1 MSHVQLLIVF
11 DKPAEESAV
20 AAAALLSFSI
30 AASTASSSSS
40 AYFTIDQFDLFFFPS
55 NCIAAIENYPRNELV
70 EELSA
75 MKSR

>member
-30 AASTASSSSS
+30 ARPLQPPSPPHTSQLTSLTSSS
-40 AYFTIDQFDLFFFPS
+40 PR
-55 NCIAAIENYPRNELV
+55 IAAIENYPRNEL
-70 EELSA
+70 
-75 MKSR
+75 

>member
-30 AASTASSSSS
+30 AASTASSS

>member
-30 AASTASSSSS
+30 AASTASSSS

-75 MKSR
+75 MKSK